1 MFALGNISSAGKSIA
16 ADVPVHVLTSSRPD
30 ARLELH
36 IGDPAASVA
45 GLPVGH
51 LRVVWADYSGGMAKS
66 AKYARYA
73 LGTGVLLVLLGFA
86 VAMARRD
93 APRANPA
100 E

>member
-1 MFALGNISSAGKSIA
+1 
-16 ADVPVHVLTSSRPD
+16 
-30 ARLELH
+30 
-36 IGDPAASVA
+36 
-45 GLPVGH
+45 
-51 LRVVWADYSGGMAKS
+51 MAKS